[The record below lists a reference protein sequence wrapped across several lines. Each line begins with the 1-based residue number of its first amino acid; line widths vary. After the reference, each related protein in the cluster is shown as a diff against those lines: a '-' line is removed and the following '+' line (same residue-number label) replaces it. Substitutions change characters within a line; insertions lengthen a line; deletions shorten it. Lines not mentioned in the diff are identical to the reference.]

1 LLFFFTSSLGLDPP
15 RALAER
21 SAWVEGPSPALPKR
35 LAAEEAPAEGAAEV
49 RVRWVV
55 LWLVQW
61 PLLRRAPRWR
71 RLSLLLRRPL
81 LLWLASRLLL
91 WLV

>member
-1 LLFFFTSSLGLDPP
+1 M
-15 RALAER
+15 
-21 SAWVEGPSPALPKR
+21 
-35 LAAEEAPAEGAAEV
+35 
-49 RVRWVV
+49 V